1 MRALVIPILVLTLP
15 ALAEPLKPGAWELQM
30 QYSPDGKRWPP
41 PEAPKMECVLPEQK
55 ERVNS
60 HVRRSLQ
67 VFGCRLQKLQLAQG
81 KGEGLTD
88 CWPTRQVTDFKF
100 QVEHSADQLS
110 ISLQS
115 QPGSATPMQGRLQAR
130 RTRECTAQEARI
142 TSTRLALEAED
153 GSGAY

>member
-1 MRALVIPILVLTLP
+1 MRALVLTLLV
-15 ALAEPLKPGAWELQM
+15 ALPVSADPLKPGAWEMQM
-30 QYSPDGKRWPP
+30 QYSPDGKRWPAL
-41 PEAPKMECVLPEQK
+41 EAPKVECVLPEQK

-67 VFGCRLQKLQLAQG
+67 VFGCRLQKLQLTG
-81 KGEGLTD
+81 VKGEGLAD

-100 QVEHSADQLS
+100 QVQQSADQLH

-115 QPGSATPMQGRLQAR
+115 QPGATTALHGRLQAR
-130 RTRECTAQEARI
+130 RTRECTAQEARV
-142 TSTRLALEAED
+142 TGTRLALEAED